1 MYKVGKENELFFS
14 GIFNGKKEKRSLF
27 TFCHIY
33 RPLKSPR
40 FLGCLH
46 VIQIFFICQQ
56 NRRKFS
62 FLQACKTNI
71 TNSTK
76 NKLYIFSCHLAN
88 RTYNSIYLMTPTRH
102 RLVLGWSSLH
112 TYTSTVLEIFF
123 KKPFGDIFVCVC
135 VCLFMKHYQGLN
147 LKLC

>member
-14 GIFNGKKEKRSLF
+14 GIFNGRKEKRSLF

-46 VIQIFFICQQ
+46 VIQVFFICQQ

-102 RLVLGWSSLH
+102 RLILGWSSLKATH
-112 TYTSTVLEIFF
+112 ILLLYQKS
-123 KKPFGDIFVCVC
+123 KKKTLLGYFCLYVCVYLRNITR
-135 VCLFMKHYQGLN
+135 VWI
-147 LKLC
+147 